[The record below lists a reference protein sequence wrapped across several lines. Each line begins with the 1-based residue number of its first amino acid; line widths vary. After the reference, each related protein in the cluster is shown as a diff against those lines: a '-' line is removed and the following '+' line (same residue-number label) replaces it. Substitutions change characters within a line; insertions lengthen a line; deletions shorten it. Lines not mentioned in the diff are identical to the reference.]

1 MKHSFAFLCVSIC
14 LTVCLHIH
22 ADNDRLRL
30 NYALAL
36 PSSVLGVRGKNDV
49 AGEQVHEGRCAVNGA
64 RGRESQWM
72 PNIASMTGHY
82 KSFFTADGGQRI
94 AKYEAETVDESG
106 ESPGRGR
113 RLQVTN

>member
-1 MKHSFAFLCVSIC
+1 MC
-14 LTVCLHIH
+14 LSVCLPRLHIH
-22 ADNDRLRL
+22 ADIDRLRL

-49 AGEQVHEGRCAVNGA
+49 AGEQVHEGRAVNGA